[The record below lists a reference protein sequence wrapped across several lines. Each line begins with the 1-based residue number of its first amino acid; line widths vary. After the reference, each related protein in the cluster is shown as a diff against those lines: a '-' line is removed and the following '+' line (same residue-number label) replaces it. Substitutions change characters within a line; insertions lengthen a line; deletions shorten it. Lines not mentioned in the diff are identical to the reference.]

1 MTNVHLLPKESLSL
15 LSSML
20 NSFFEKLKNNQRISS
35 LNNGLE
41 VSKPVIKNSIHLCT
55 CNCVISITYSL
66 PLNPPFADDKS

>member
-20 NSFFEKLKNNQRISS
+20 NSFFEKLKNNQKISS

-41 VSKPVIKNSIHLCT
+41 VSKPVIDKNFIH
-55 CNCVISITYSL
+55 Y
-66 PLNPPFADDKS
+66 FMYM